1 MNIYLIGMMGSGKSV
16 TGKALADMMKL
27 KFVDL
32 DSVLAEKTGSSISEI
47 FESKGETHFRN
58 LEAQILDKTVSQENH
73 AVIATGGGIV
83 VRPENVR
90 IMKETGRVVYLKTG
104 MECLKERLGKGPGR
118 PLLKGDPQK
127 NLLEIFEKRKI
138 LYEQTA
144 DASVET
150 DHKTAEAVAKEIV
163 SWLKK
168 NQDKS

>member
-104 MECLKERLGKGPGR
+104 MECLKERLGKGP
-118 PLLKGDPQK
+118 
-127 NLLEIFEKRKI
+127 
-138 LYEQTA
+138 
-144 DASVET
+144 
-150 DHKTAEAVAKEIV
+150 
-163 SWLKK
+163 
-168 NQDKS
+168 